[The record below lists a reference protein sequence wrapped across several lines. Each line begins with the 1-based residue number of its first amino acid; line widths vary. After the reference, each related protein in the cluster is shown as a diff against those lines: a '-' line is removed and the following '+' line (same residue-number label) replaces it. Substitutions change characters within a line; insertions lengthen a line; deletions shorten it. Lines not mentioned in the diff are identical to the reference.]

1 MNPSDMPP
9 IDWLGRVDFDT
20 AYAMQEAEVT
30 AIRAGHSPGRIFL
43 LEHESVYTIGR
54 TRDQS
59 SLLLRDYLPAPLREI
74 NRGGQATWHGPGQ
87 LVGYFVLDLHRYG
100 GDLHRYL
107 RFLEQTL
114 IDLLATWDITA
125 TQREGLTGV
134 WVEDRKIASI
144 GVGVRHW
151 ISMHG
156 FGLNICGALD
166 GFASIVPC
174 GINGVTMT
182 CVERE
187 RGKPMTVEEAAQAA
201 ADLFRQKLGLL
212 RSSESSMA

>member
-1 MNPSDMPP
+1 MPP

-20 AYAMQEAEVT
+20 TYAMQEAEVA
-30 AIRAGHSPGRIFL
+30 AIRAGNSPGRIFL
-43 LEHESVYTIGR
+43 LEHEPVFTIGR

-59 SLLLRDYLPAPLREI
+59 SLLLRDHLPAPLHEI

-87 LVGYFVLDLHRYG
+87 LVGYLVLDLHRYG

-107 RFLEQTL
+107 RFLEQML
-114 IDLLATWDITA
+114 IDLLATWNISA
-125 TQREGLTGV
+125 SQREGLTGV

-166 GFASIVPC
+166 GFNSIVPC

-182 CVERE
+182 SVERE
-187 RGKPMTVEEAAQAA
+187 CGRPVTVEEAAQTAS
-201 ADLFRQKLGLL
+201 DLFRQKLGLL
-212 RSSESSMA
+212 RSSESHMA

>member
-1 MNPSDMPP
+1 MPP

-20 AYAMQEAEVT
+20 TYAMQEAEVA
-30 AIRAGHSPGRIFL
+30 AIRAGNSPGRILL
-43 LEHESVYTIGR
+43 LEHEAVFTIGR

-59 SLLLRDYLPAPLREI
+59 SLLLRDHLPAPLREI

-87 LVGYFVLDLHRYG
+87 LVGYLVLDLHCYG

-107 RFLEQTL
+107 RFLEQML
-114 IDLLATWDITA
+114 IDLLATWNIRA
-125 TQREGLTGV
+125 AQREGLTGV

-166 GFASIVPC
+166 GFNSIVPC

-182 CVERE
+182 SVERE
-187 RGKPMTVEEAAQAA
+187 RGQAIKVEEAAKAA

-212 RSSESSMA
+212 RSNESPMA